1 MRVSV
6 TGITPRFSCASSPMN
21 RSRSFFLSLL
31 VLAALPAAVSA
42 QTVLV
47 RVVGAEGSVPMV
59 GAIAYL
65 VDADG
70 STLRN
75 GLTDERGRALF
86 VGLPAGEYLVRAEMI
101 GMATAETARFS
112 ISEGTTITEEL
123 RLESSAIQLEGIEV
137 EMESGRCSIRGN
149 DGLLVAS
156 VWDEARKA
164 LSAASLTDQKG
175 SYRYETM
182 QYDRQLSREGV
193 MLEEEQS
200 RREGYMNTPFESRP
214 AEDLAMNGFV
224 QRDGRDYVY
233 FAPDATVLLS
243 DEFLDTHCF
252 KVADAGG
259 GNPDGFIGLGF
270 EPTGDNKRVPD
281 IGGTMWLSPETA
293 ELQWLDFDYRYLD
306 NEMTSD
312 QVGGRVSFER
322 LPDGTW
328 IVPEWWIRMP
338 IMASQTDFEGRARPY
353 IHQYHQTGGMVTG
366 VREAGGR
373 SLGQRAL
380 TGGIEGV
387 VRDSL
392 GVPLRGVRIGVVGS
406 NQEVYSNAEGAFSIT
421 GLTEGRF
428 QVRFVDALLEQA
440 GYIPDPVTRDV
451 ILGEMTEME
460 YHMPSIGDVL
470 FEACRGVERDQGSVL
485 LAGTVIDSRGR
496 PAPGATVRAT
506 WRGYTVAGGGG
517 INPEQ
522 GDISGLMEQTD
533 GFEATAS
540 QTGFF
545 RFCGVPP
552 NTRITLYAATADS
565 ETERYEVE
573 IQDYETGALRVLEL
587 PRN

>member
-1 MRVSV
+1 MNQIRPLLLSILTLAVV
-6 TGITPRFSCASSPMN
+6 PVAS
-21 RSRSFFLSLL
+21 
-31 VLAALPAAVSA
+31 AA

-47 RVVGAEGSVPMV
+47 RVINSDGGAPLV

-65 VDADG
+65 VQADG

-86 VGLPAGEYLVRAEMI
+86 VGLPAGEYRVRGEMI
-101 GMATAETARFS
+101 GMATAETAPFS

-137 EMESGRCSIRGN
+137 EMEAGRCSVRPSE
-149 DGLLVAS
+149 GLLVAS

-164 LSAASLTDQKG
+164 LSAASLTDERG
-175 SYRYETM
+175 AYRYETV
-182 QYDRQLSREGV
+182 QYDRQLSRDGV
-193 MLEEEQS
+193 MLDEEQR

-214 AEDLAMNGFV
+214 AEDLAENGYV

-233 FAPDATVLLS
+233 FAPDASVLLS
-243 DEFLDTHCF
+243 DAFLDTHCF
-252 KVADAGG
+252 KVADSGS
-259 GNPDGFIGLGF
+259 GNADGLVGLGF
-270 EPTGDNKRVPD
+270 EPTGETKSVPD
-281 IGGTMWLSPETA
+281 IGGTMWIDPETA
-293 ELQWLDFDYRYLD
+293 ELRWLDFDYRYLD
-306 NEMTSD
+306 PEMTSPE
-312 QVGGRVSFER
+312 VGGRVSFER

-338 IMASQTDFEGRARPY
+338 VMTTQTDFEGRQRPY
-353 IHQYHQTGGMVTG
+353 ILQYHQTGGMVTE

-373 SLGQRAL
+373 SLGQRAQ

-406 NQEVYSNAEGAFSIT
+406 NQEVYSNADGEFSIT

-428 QVRFVDALLEQA
+428 QVRFVDAQLEQA
-440 GYIPDPVTRDV
+440 GYIPEPVTRDV
-451 ILGEMTEME
+451 IVGEMTDME
-460 YHMPSIGDVL
+460 FHMPSIGDVL

-485 LAGTVIDSRGR
+485 LAGTVVDARGR
-496 PAPGATVRAT
+496 PAPGVTVRAVWT
-506 WRGYTVAGGGG
+506 GYTVVGGGG

-522 GDISGLMEQTD
+522 GDISGLAEQTN
-533 GFEATAS
+533 GFETTAS

-545 RFCGVPP
+545 RFCGVPA
-552 NTRITLYAATADS
+552 NTAIELYAAGPDS
-565 ETERYEVE
+565 ESERYEVQ
-573 IQDYETGALRVLEL
+573 IPDYETGALRVLEL